1 MSQAIMNATK
11 TTRPSMKGLQREWYI
26 LDASKEPLGRLAA
39 KAASLL
45 AGKNRA
51 DYASDVDMGGVVVV
65 INAEKCVLT
74 GKKSEKKNYFR
85 HSGTPG
91 GLTIT
96 SFPEQIAKDATKPVY
111 WAIKKML
118 PRNRQ
123 TDHRANNRLHVIIGD
138 KHEFSQKMK
147 PAN

>member
-1 MSQAIMNATK
+1 MSQAIRKSSK
-11 TTRPSMKGLQREWYI
+11 TTRPSTMGIQRDWYI
-26 LDASKEPLGRLAA
+26 LDASKEPLGRLAV
-39 KAASLL
+39 KAADLL

-51 DYASDVDMGGVVVV
+51 DYAPDVDMGAVVVV

-74 GKKSEKKNYFR
+74 GKKSERKNYFR

-111 WAIKKML
+111 WAVKKML

-123 TDHRANNRLHVIIGD
+123 TDNRANNRLHVIIGD
-138 KHEFSQKMK
+138 KHEFSQTMK